1 MGNNTMK
8 TYRLTF
14 SANPASQVVRPGG
27 HGYITLLTISH
38 AESSAQAVTLYDKD
52 GTPWRA
58 TPWRSG
64 ASPCTIA
71 YPLPHTFWFT
81 NGLLLHSGNCVVN
94 LFIVY

>member
-1 MGNNTMK
+1 MK

-27 HGYITLLTISH
+27 RGYITLMTISH

-52 GTPWRA
+52 GAALASYTVAP
-58 TPWRSG
+58 G